1 MRRVIELIGGQEEF
15 GLAQYRNWVGT
26 FFYARKLGMLELCK
40 LDIFSGTLIQQQTQF
55 LAPI

>member
-1 MRRVIELIGGQEEF
+1 MGRFGKGQGEY
-15 GLAQYRNWVGT
+15 GLAKYRNWVGT
-26 FFYARKLGMLELCK
+26 FYQARKLGMLELCK